1 MRPWDAEGFEWDE
14 ANESELADPR
24 HLIQPWEVEQVF
36 WSGPVW
42 VPNRRGRSGDYKMV
56 GRTNGG
62 RKFTIVVQVKC
73 ATRQL
78 RPVTG
83 WESTPA
89 ELSKY
94 GREKGGKR

>member
-42 VPNRRGRSGDYKMV
+42 VPNIGFPTEGV
-56 GRTNGG
+56 GA
-62 RKFTIVVQVKC
+62 
-73 ATRQL
+73 ATTKWL
-78 RPVTG
+78 AGPTVE
-83 WESTPA
+83 ESSP
-89 ELSKY
+89 
-94 GREKGGKR
+94 